1 MIAFSSVFFKIRF
14 FNMTNDLKKEDSS
27 IGRVPAYLRKL
38 SIFQRKRALLV
49 GTIGKSS
56 FPLVPTSKR
65 RAKRQLLY
73 AFDKRYLCKIWAE
86 RIYLRNMPCV
96 IHSVRLRLSAAV
108 SPFPPFH
115 SSFFFPQSFPNSF
128 SFSRITFVSLVTF
141 IFSLLRCFSL
151 FISTLPPALPPFL
164 HCVHV
169 ALPFSLFFLSG
180 SFAAISP
187 HSFFS
192 HSLPLS
198 LAKSL
203 FVSFTRSFHWS
214 SLLLCSR
221 RSHLPAFSF
230 ALSFTLSWRVL
241 CFSLPLFRVQR
252 SLVFLFFHTFT
263 TAVELFSLL
272 YPLLF
277 LILIS
282 SSFLPRA
289 PFNPRRP
296 IFPFFFFLRPTIFFF
311 RMDRRFIPSV
321 LGRFKIS
328 KVLNASK
335 RERFE

>member
-73 AFDKRYLCKIWAE
+73 AFDKRYLYKIWAE
-86 RIYLRNMPCV
+86 RVYLRNMPCV

-108 SPFPPFH
+108 SPFPLFH
-115 SSFFFPQSFPNSF
+115 SSFFFPQSFPISF

-203 FVSFTRSFHWS
+203 FVSFTRSFIGLLFCFARAALI
-214 SLLLCSR
+214 SLPLVSP
-221 RSHLPAFSF
+221 SHLHSRDAFFAFLFLFFAFSVLLFSSFSICSPLRWNSSVYCILFSFLFSFPALSSRAHLSTHVDRYFPSFSSFVRPFFSF
-230 ALSFTLSWRVL
+230 AWIEG
-241 CFSLPLFRVQR
+241 LF
-252 SLVFLFFHTFT
+252 
-263 TAVELFSLL
+263 
-272 YPLLF
+272 
-277 LILIS
+277 
-282 SSFLPRA
+282 PRC
-289 PFNPRRP
+289 
-296 IFPFFFFLRPTIFFF
+296 
-311 RMDRRFIPSV
+311 
-321 LGRFKIS
+321 
-328 KVLNASK
+328 
-335 RERFE
+335 